1 MLMNAMFLGDANAFR
16 ATLGLAPKRDQ
27 LTAVFANGKLDL
39 IASSPS
45 LFPPPPDWG
54 INYRQCGYL
63 DLPEGSRTDRIAPPL
78 SDFMGAGPPPIFI
91 TFGSLMPMDGATLR
105 AHWDIFA
112 EALER
117 SDQRAIV
124 QLPTLWSGVLP
135 DCVRIL
141 PVRFVSHRRVF
152 AQCAMVVHH
161 GGAGTTHAAIGAGV
175 PSIVVPH
182 LADQFFWG
190 AQLHKLG
197 VAPTPIPL
205 RRLSAARLAAAI
217 DAVVAAPSMRRR
229 AADIAR
235 SMDREHGV
243 TEGVRLIEAFATT
256 QPAVRS
262 SAASR
267 SI

>member
-1 MLMNAMFLGDANAFR
+1 
-16 ATLGLAPKRDQ
+16 
-27 LTAVFANGKLDL
+27 
-39 IASSPS
+39 
-45 LFPPPPDWG
+45 
-54 INYRQCGYL
+54 
-63 DLPEGSRTDRIAPPL
+63 
-78 SDFMGAGPPPIFI
+78 
-91 TFGSLMPMDGATLR
+91 
-105 AHWDIFA
+105 
-112 EALER
+112 
-117 SDQRAIV
+117 
-124 QLPTLWSGVLP
+124 
-135 DCVRIL
+135 
-141 PVRFVSHRRVF
+141 
-152 AQCAMVVHH
+152 
-161 GGAGTTHAAIGAGV
+161 
-175 PSIVVPH
+175 VVPH

-243 TEGVRLIEAFATT
+243 TEAVRLIEAFATT